1 MDPIQQIYLKIRS
14 VDNQFKM
21 CQNSQQASSGDV
33 AAAYST
39 IAAVHLSTSSGLAS
53 SLQNLILQNISSSK

>member
-1 MDPIQQIYLKIRS
+1 MDPIQQIYLKIKS
-14 VDNQFKM
+14 ADAQAKSF
-21 CQNSQQASSGDV
+21 QNSQQASSGDV